1 MMKRLIPFAIA
12 FATQLFAA
20 RAANVG
26 GVDPTTG
33 QATQIPNANLW
44 PPHRPRP
51 TVPIQHRGRYHED
64 AKRMAVVGGRVT
76 YDAPPPKFSGGKGLR
91 P

>member
-20 RAANVG
+20 RASAET
-26 GVDPTTG
+26 GVDPFTG
-33 QATQIPNANLW
+33 APVQTLGANLW

-51 TVPIQHRGRYHED
+51 TFPIQRRGRYHEN

-76 YDAPPPKFSGGKGLR
+76 YDVPPPKFSGSKGLR